1 MLGLGLKRKRSR
13 QSARLL
19 LAVGMLIGL
28 TGIGACSGP
37 ETLTPGTYTYTLN
50 ASSYVQNNTSLSA
63 STTVTVTVPPGIV
76 VVPTTGPV
84 PLAP

>member
-13 QSARLL
+13 QSTRLL

-28 TGIGACSGP
+28 TGIDACASSP
-37 ETLTPGTYTYTLN
+37 ETLTPGVYTYTLH
-50 ASSYVQNNTSLSA
+50 AYEQNNTSPSA

-76 VVPTTGPV
+76 VVPTTGPG
-84 PLAP
+84 PT